1 MQFIFNKISL
11 VLVDTF
17 TNPEFTVV
25 MIVVALLIALAV
37 LGVIF
42 YNRIVPREINADE
55 YYKQMYLKAVEVKE
69 VDGETKEEE
78 TEETEEVEEVKDE
91 EALQTDKVEEVISEV
106 PAASLILNIVE
117 EEKEVVRRR
126 TLTLEHR
133 LRMGDDD
140 LKRRYSEIKNHLLSY
155 QDVKSR
161 FTKRFDTFRFK
172 NNVLAKIKVLGRNL
186 KLYLAIDHPTEL
198 PSKYHVKDAS
208 NVKVYEDTPA
218 YLRVRSDRATKYAK
232 DLITMVMQD
241 HNIDQMDN
249 AETIDY
255 AKLFPPISD
264 EELEQAQNVTVKA
277 IPNTNI
283 TEFES
288 NDDLVNYL
296 KSLSEDEIESI
307 SVVVDESVNGSKD
320 VLEEIDNLLIV
331 NKSKITIRVNKD
343 ESNEKT
349 FVLDEKILETLKTQ
363 IPEKELEVTVTK

>member
-42 YNRIVPREINADE
+42 YNRIVPREIDADE

-126 TLTLEHR
+126 RLTLEHR

-186 KLYLAIDHPTEL
+186 KLYLAVIIQL
-198 PSKYHVKDAS
+198 
-208 NVKVYEDTPA
+208 NC
-218 YLRVRSDRATKYAK
+218 
-232 DLITMVMQD
+232 
-241 HNIDQMDN
+241 
-249 AETIDY
+249 
-255 AKLFPPISD
+255 
-264 EELEQAQNVTVKA
+264 
-277 IPNTNI
+277 
-283 TEFES
+283 
-288 NDDLVNYL
+288 LVN
-296 KSLSEDEIESI
+296 IM
-307 SVVVDESVNGSKD
+307 
-320 VLEEIDNLLIV
+320 
-331 NKSKITIRVNKD
+331 
-343 ESNEKT
+343 
-349 FVLDEKILETLKTQ
+349 LKTLQ
-363 IPEKELEVTVTK
+363 MSRFMEIHQHI